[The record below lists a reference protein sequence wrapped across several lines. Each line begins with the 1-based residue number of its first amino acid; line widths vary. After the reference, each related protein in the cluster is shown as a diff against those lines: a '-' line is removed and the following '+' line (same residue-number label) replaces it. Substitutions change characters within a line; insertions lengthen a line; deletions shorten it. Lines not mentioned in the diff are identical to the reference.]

1 MAHLPEAFL
10 GTRVGDGGSRLSPAQ
25 VGSRDGSTALVREV
39 KSGDRT
45 ALPFSVKARLMIRT
59 ESQAG
64 PALAAGEGGSG
75 SAQERKEGRALRP
88 HRGRVPARVAPE
100 RRALCPGAPDLRA
113 LLPEQQETRTRTPP
127 STSSASA
134 TSTARPSGPSSSGAQ
149 TPACPPTASSALT
162 TSRR

>member
-1 MAHLPEAFL
+1 MAHLPAAFL
-10 GTRVGDGGSRLSPAQ
+10 GTRVGNGGSRLSPAQ

-45 ALPFSVKARLMIRT
+45 ALPFSVKARLLMRT
-59 ESQAG
+59 ESRSRASRG
-64 PALAAGEGGSG
+64 REGGSG

-88 HRGRVPARVAPE
+88 RRGRVPAHVAPE

-113 LLPEQQETRTRTPP
+113 LLPEQRETRRRTPP